1 MNRTLKGSTLPNG
14 FDDAARNIS
23 QTRMES
29 RMGDAMMKEGNDN
42 PSRRGA
48 IRDIA
53 CRLPSL
59 RLRELSLV
67 VGEGALGMVANLL
80 AMVLVERKY
89 GQQALGVY
97 SYLVSFFHIAAYL
110 AEFGIPRFVER
121 ETALHPDQPER
132 QAEIWD
138 DAMRALFYTGLT
150 VAGLCCLSAPY
161 DTSHTAIQEKLAA
174 YFIIGLTI
182 PFRNANKLRLAALHG
197 LGQHELVAKLQGR
210 KRLVLVAGVFA
221 LLSLHITPSY
231 VIAAFLIA
239 ELYLLIA
246 ARKKLKLPSHRI
258 VWRGFDR
265 LRATLRQGYPLLF
278 ADEALETVLY
288 IDLLI
293 LGIYL
298 PSWDLGVYAETT
310 VLARLFLF
318 IPLSVRPV
326 FRQKYC
332 ALISG
337 NALPQAAQLAHRLAA
352 VMFFLHSLLALC
364 LLLYYPS
371 TLGWIFRT
379 GGEEMLSFRLFEVIL
394 PGLLLC
400 ASAMVAEPLYEAL
413 EQIAAF
419 RRLILTVFA
428 VNVFLNVYLIP
439 FAGYF
444 GAATATMVSMTVY
457 FLLFGTSLDNRFRPA
472 KLQYLSAGAAVYVVF
487 VVIRSVQSGLSGGV
501 WLLPVMLCLAF
512 YAIGFFDSDPRVSLE
527 PSKGGHG

>member
-1 MNRTLKGSTLPNG
+1 MRKAGETPPRRTV
-14 FDDAARNIS
+14 
-23 QTRMES
+23 
-29 RMGDAMMKEGNDN
+29 
-42 PSRRGA
+42 
-48 IRDIA
+48 IRDMA

-67 VGEGALGMVANLL
+67 VGEGALGLAANLL

-89 GQQALGVY
+89 GQQALGIY

-121 ETALHPDQPER
+121 ETALHPDHPER
-132 QAEIWD
+132 QAEIWN
-138 DAMRALFYTGLT
+138 DAIRALFYTGLT

-161 DTSHTAIQEKLAA
+161 DTSHTAVQEKLAA

-182 PFRNANKLRLAALHG
+182 PVRNANRLRLAALHG
-197 LGQHELVAKLQGR
+197 LGEHAQVAKLQGR
-210 KRLVLVAGVFA
+210 KRLVFVAGVFA
-221 LLSLHITPSY
+221 LLSIHITPSY
-231 VIAAFLIA
+231 LVAAFLLA

-258 VWRGFDR
+258 VWRSFER
-265 LRATLRQGYPLLF
+265 LRATLRQGYLLLF

-310 VLARLFLF
+310 ILARLFLF

-326 FRQKYC
+326 LRQKYC
-332 ALISG
+332 AFISE
-337 NALPQAAQLAHRLAA
+337 NALPQAARLAHRLAA
-352 VMFFLHSLLALC
+352 VMFFVHSLLALFV
-364 LLLYYPS
+364 LLYYPN
-371 TLGWIFRT
+371 TLGLIFRT
-379 GGEEMLSFRLFEVIL
+379 RGEEMLSFRLFEVIL

-413 EQIAAF
+413 EQIVAF

-428 VNVFLNVYLIP
+428 VNVFLNLYLIP

-444 GAATATMVSMTVY
+444 GAATATMVSMTIY
-457 FLLFGTSLDNRFRPA
+457 FLLFGRGLDARFRPA

-487 VVIRSVQSGLSGGV
+487 VVMRSVQTALDVGV
-501 WLLPVMLCLAF
+501 WLLPVMLSLLF
-512 YAIGFFDSDPRVSLE
+512 YGIGFFDGGPRVSLE
-527 PSKGGHG
+527 PSKGGHE